1 MSSKD
6 KPSTNITIADVAAL
20 AGVSRAIAS
29 RALSPEDRPVSA
41 EKKAK
46 VLAAA
51 EQLGFKPNLIARSLK
66 SRTLNLVAVIVN
78 HIHDFSDLVLFD
90 RLIAAIQDTGKQVV
104 LLRVGSLDRVEEFL
118 RNGVAWHV
126 DAALVFSDFANA
138 ATVRTMFRTNRI
150 VMLNGM
156 RDDTAPSIV
165 ADEATPIAA
174 AVAHARA
181 RGKSRGVL
189 VTGRQTSPVE
199 QARIAAY
206 RAAFAAQGL
215 TLSAEH
221 AGDYSYESGRSL
233 SAAVLRDGPEAAIFA
248 TADAMAMG
256 VIDAGRADI
265 ARKPGDWAFYGFD
278 ALPLARSEAYPISSI
293 GYDLDAYIARVI
305 DHLRQ
310 PELFEEPAGVITI
323 PGSFMPH
330 PSCGGPAA
338 FERWPAEG

>member
-1 MSSKD
+1 MSSKVSP
-6 KPSTNITIADVAAL
+6 PSKITIADVAAL

-41 EKKAK
+41 EKKAR

-126 DAALVFSDFANA
+126 DAALVFSDFADA
-138 ATVRTMFRTNRI
+138 ASVRTMFRNDRVI
-150 VMLNGM
+150 MLNGLH
-156 RDDTAPSIV
+156 DQNAPSIV

-174 AVAHARA
+174 AVAHAKA
-181 RGKSRGVL
+181 RGKTRAVL

-206 RAAFAAQGL
+206 RAAFSALGL
-215 TLSAEH
+215 QLLAEH
-221 AGDYSYESGRSL
+221 AGDYSYESGRAL
-233 SAAVLRDGPEAAIFA
+233 SSDVLAEGPEAAIFT

-256 VIDAGRADI
+256 VVDAGRATI
-265 ARKPGDWAFYGFD
+265 ASRAGDWAFYGFD

-293 GYDLDAYIARVI
+293 SYDLDQFIGKV
-305 DHLRQ
+305 LEFLTT
-310 PELFEEPAGVITI
+310 PGLFEDGAGVITI
-323 PGSFMPH
+323 PGNFMPH